1 MGFFSKN
8 DNEENKSPRNPSNV
22 IAFRLLAVGYVAY
35 LCVQMVKTY
44 TAGGPDA
51 PSLPLLIGGLA
62 LLGGGAI
69 FLGVL
74 SYKEWKRS
82 KPKYDAYMAELR
94 AEAEAKRAA
103 EEAAAAEL
111 DAEDEYYEALEAGE
125 EERSEE
131 SEAAEE

>member
-8 DNEENKSPRNPSNV
+8 SNDENTAPRNPSNTV
-22 IAFRLLAVGYVAY
+22 MFRLLAVGYVGY
-35 LCVQMVKTY
+35 LCIQMVKTY

-62 LLGGGAI
+62 ILGGGAI
-69 FLGVL
+69 FLAFL
-74 SYKEWKRS
+74 TYREWKRN

-103 EEAAAAEL
+103 EEEAAAALE
-111 DAEDEYYEALEAGE
+111 AEDEYYEALEAGE
-125 EERSEE
+125 TEDDD
-131 SEAAEE
+131 